1 MLAFAYK
8 CVGLCAAE
16 HVHSCAQGDCR
27 TRYSAGSAAVRPE
40 GQLRGTERER
50 ERERKKDCVR
60 VDVYICDR
68 EKERDRERDDNLAV
82 HCTCPYYS
90 RLVSSSRYAL
100 TDTRTII
107 YFIRNGSQ
115 TQSSSPPPK
124 TRVRAE
130 NSAQNKRTR
139 TRRLYITYR

>member
-1 MLAFAYK
+1 M
-8 CVGLCAAE
+8 
-16 HVHSCAQGDCR
+16 
-27 TRYSAGSAAVRPE
+27 
-40 GQLRGTERER
+40 

-60 VDVYICDR
+60 VGVRTCDR

-90 RLVSSSRYAL
+90 RLVSSCRYAL

-115 TQSSSPPPK
+115 TQSSSSPPPK

-139 TRRLYITYR
+139 TRRLYTYTSII

>member
-1 MLAFAYK
+1 MLAFVYISVLG
-8 CVGLCAAE
+8 CVPQSTRILVRRETVGPDTPPGRRLSGRR
-16 HVHSCAQGDCR
+16 VSCVAH
-27 TRYSAGSAAVRPE
+27 
-40 GQLRGTERER
+40 
-50 ERERKKDCVR
+50 RERKKERLCVSR
-60 VDVYICDR
+60 CVYICDR

-115 TQSSSPPPK
+115 TQSSSPPPE

-139 TRRLYITYR
+139 PRRLYTYR